1 MGFFAGLISM
11 LGWGIADFFAAKSS
25 RSIGALRTLFFSQLI
40 GLFIISSYF
49 IFAGELPEI
58 GAREIIITLLLSLI
72 YVVSFVFFYKSLEI
86 GPISV
91 VSPIAASYG
100 MVAVILSVLFL
111 NEDLSSRQIGGIILV
126 ILGIILAS
134 TNLKEVFSE
143 KIKLSKGIIFAFFV
157 MIGWGIFY
165 TFLTILVDEWSWF
178 FTALLVRIFLLLF
191 LIFYLLFLKQP
202 FSFKPKSNIIF
213 LILGIGIFEVIAT
226 LSYNI
231 GIERELTAIVAP
243 ISATFPLI
251 TIILAGIFLKERLI
265 LNQYFGIAFVISGLV
280 LLAL

>member
-25 RSIGALRTLFFSQLI
+25 RSIGALRTLFFAQLVGFFVI
-40 GLFIISSYF
+40 GSYF
-49 IFAGELPEI
+49 IFAGRLPEI
-58 GAREIIITLLLSLI
+58 SAKEIIITLLLSLI

-86 GPISV
+86 GPISI
-91 VSPIAASYG
+91 VSPITASYG
-100 MVAVILSVLFL
+100 MVTTILSALFL
-111 NEDLSSRQIGGIILV
+111 NEDLSPRQIGGIILIV
-126 ILGIILAS
+126 LGVILAS
-134 TNLKEVFSE
+134 TNLKEVLSG
-143 KIKLSKGIIFAFFV
+143 KAKLSKGIIFAFFV
-157 MIGWGIFY
+157 MIGWGVFY
-165 TFLTILVDEWSWF
+165 TFLTILVDKWGWL
-178 FTALLVRIFLLLF
+178 FTAFSVRVFLLLF
-191 LIFYLLFLKQP
+191 LIFYLLFFKQP

-243 ISATFPLI
+243 VSATFPLI